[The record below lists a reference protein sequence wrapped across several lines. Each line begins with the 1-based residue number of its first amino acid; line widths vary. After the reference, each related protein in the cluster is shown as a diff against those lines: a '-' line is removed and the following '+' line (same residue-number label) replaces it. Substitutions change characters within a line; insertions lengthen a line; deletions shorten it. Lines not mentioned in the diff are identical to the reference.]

1 MSAETQPQDE
11 KPRREPDV
19 RSTPLGEITEPGAY
33 VCSRTGDLFR
43 VVGRGAF
50 SNEAELI
57 EKHGTEPIYVTRISN
72 DPFIRI
78 SQARVAAANM
88 DIEVSF

>member
-1 MSAETQPQDE
+1 
-11 KPRREPDV
+11 V
-19 RSTPLGEITEPGAY
+19 RSTPLAEITQPGAY
-33 VCSRTGDLFR
+33 VCSHTGDLVR
-43 VVGRGAF
+43 IARTGAF

-57 EKHGTEPIYVTRISN
+57 ERHGTEPIYVTLISD

-88 DIEVSF
+88 DIKISF